1 MRSLVKGG
9 QGALHMRDE
18 ILAALLTASKDLSR
32 DEPEVAKNIGLQL
45 EHMGLSTWSISVR
58 RRIRDA
64 ISRLEPKNVIQ
75 TGAGIGHL
83 SAWLFDHFEQVEGI
97 ENFQM
102 IEDGNRF
109 AVILK
114 RLSQRYSSVSSSI
127 VVGSPALLCGELK
140 AWNISKTGDSP
151 ILPNADAIIVDSPM
165 TKLASDVKAMLPI
178 LNPNGVLFTVEPT
191 PPVGDRTED
200 DPEVVG
206 FNNWMDLIRSSN
218 ETHHLAFVPL
228 FGGSIVA
235 WIAKV

>member
-18 ILAALLTASKDLSR
+18 ILAALLTANKDLSR

-64 ISRLEPKNVIQ
+64 ISRLEPKNIIQ
-75 TGAGIGHL
+75 SGAGIGHL
-83 SAWLFDHFEQVEGI
+83 SAWLFDHFEQVKGI

-114 RLSQRYSSVSSSI
+114 RLSQRYSSVTSSI

-151 ILPNADAIIVDSPM
+151 ILPSADAIIVDAPM

>member
-1 MRSLVKGG
+1 MRSLVKGS
-9 QGALHMRDE
+9 QGAQHMRDE
-18 ILAALLTASKDLSR
+18 ILAALLTANKDLSR

-83 SAWLFDHFEQVEGI
+83 SAWLFDHFEQVKGI

-151 ILPNADAIIVDSPM
+151 ILPNADAIIVDAPM
-165 TKLASDVKAMLPI
+165 TKLASDVKAMLPL

-218 ETHHLAFVPL
+218 ETHHLAFAPL

>member
-1 MRSLVKGG
+1 MRRLVKGG

-151 ILPNADAIIVDSPM
+151 ILPNADAIIVDAPM

>member
-151 ILPNADAIIVDSPM
+151 ILPNADAIIVDAPM

-191 PPVGDRTED
+191 PPVG

>member
-1 MRSLVKGG
+1 
-9 QGALHMRDE
+9 MRDE
-18 ILAALLTASKDLSR
+18 ILAALLTANKDLSR

-64 ISRLEPKNVIQ
+64 ISRLEPKNIIQ

-83 SAWLFDHFEQVEGI
+83 SAWLFDHFEQVKGI
-97 ENFQM
+97 EDFQM

-114 RLSQRYSSVSSSI
+114 RLSQRYSSVTSSI

-140 AWNISKTGDSP
+140 AWNISKTGESP
-151 ILPNADAIIVDSPM
+151 ILPSADAIIVDAPM

-218 ETHHLAFVPL
+218 ETHHLAFAPL

>member
-151 ILPNADAIIVDSPM
+151 ILPNADAIIVDAPM

>member
-9 QGALHMRDE
+9 QGAQHMRDE
-18 ILAALLTASKDLSR
+18 ILAALLTANKDLSR
-32 DEPEVAKNIGLQL
+32 DEPEVAANIGLQL

-83 SAWLFDHFEQVEGI
+83 SAWLFDHFEQVKGI

-151 ILPNADAIIVDSPM
+151 ILPSADAIIVDTPM
-165 TKLASDVKAMLPI
+165 TKLASDVKAMLPL

-218 ETHHLAFVPL
+218 ETHHLAFAPL

>member
-1 MRSLVKGG
+1 
-9 QGALHMRDE
+9 MRDE
-18 ILAALLTASKDLSR
+18 ILAALLTANKDLSR
-32 DEPEVAKNIGLQL
+32 DEPEVATNIGLQL

-64 ISRLEPKNVIQ
+64 ISLLEPKNVIQ

-83 SAWLFDHFEQVEGI
+83 SAWLFDHFEQVKGI

-127 VVGSPALLCGELK
+127 VVGSTGLLCGELK

-151 ILPNADAIIVDSPM
+151 ILPNADAIIVDAPM

-191 PPVGDRTED
+191 PPVGERTED

-218 ETHHLAFVPL
+218 ETHHLAFAPL

>member
-151 ILPNADAIIVDSPM
+151 ILPNADAIIVDAPM

-218 ETHHLAFVPL
+218 ETHHLAFAPL